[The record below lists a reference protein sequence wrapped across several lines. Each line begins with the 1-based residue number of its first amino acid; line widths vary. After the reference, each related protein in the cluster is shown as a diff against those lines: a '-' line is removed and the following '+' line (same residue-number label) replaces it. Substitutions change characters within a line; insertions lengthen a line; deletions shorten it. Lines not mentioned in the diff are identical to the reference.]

1 MKSILY
7 DGKIFHRQFKFHGFL
22 GSIPK
27 FFKYSI
33 HQSAYFCSSLTAEK
47 KTATFI
53 TIQIA
58 ANGEKQAIR
67 ITGFICVSCRKV
79 PSVPT
84 HTYEQPTFQG

>member
-1 MKSILY
+1 
-7 DGKIFHRQFKFHGFL
+7 
-22 GSIPK
+22 
-27 FFKYSI
+27 
-33 HQSAYFCSSLTAEK
+33 LTAEK
-47 KTATFI
+47 KTAIFI

-84 HTYEQPTFQG
+84 HTYEQ